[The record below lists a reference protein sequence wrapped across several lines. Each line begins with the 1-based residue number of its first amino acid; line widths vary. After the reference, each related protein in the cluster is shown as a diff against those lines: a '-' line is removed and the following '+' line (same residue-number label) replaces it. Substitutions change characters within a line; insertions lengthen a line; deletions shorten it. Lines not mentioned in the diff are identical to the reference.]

1 MTTKKTR
8 FKLKKFQAH
17 KTKIAKAIK
26 KVGGAEWDLAKGYQ
40 GLWTD
45 CSSPEEFR
53 GFLSDPADGL
63 GLDSNKIK
71 TARRM
76 ISALKSAPEKA
87 IWERLGWSSGVS
99 MLERVPKAAERKA
112 LHDEVLKRI
121 GKSGRGRLSKAQFK
135 QLLRDLAPS
144 LEVKDSVQRE
154 NEWAARI
161 KQLERENS
169 VLRREFKGL
178 LRRLPVDLEA
188 AVSDEAFEILGT
200 RRRKRRA

>member
-1 MTTKKTR
+1 MATPR

-40 GLWTD
+40 GLWGD
-45 CSSPEEFR
+45 CTSPDEFR
-53 GFLSDPADGL
+53 EFLADPADGL

-87 IWERLGWSSGVS
+87 IWERLGWSGGVS
-99 MLERVPKAAERKA
+99 QLERIPKARERKA
-112 LHDEVLKRI
+112 VHDEVLKRI
-121 GKSGRGRLSKAQFK
+121 GKGGRGKLSKATFK

-161 KQLERENS
+161 KKLEHENL
-169 VLRREFKGL
+169 VLKREFKGL
-178 LRRLPVDLEA
+178 LRRLPPETED
-188 AVSDEAFEILGT
+188 AVSDEAFEILGAR

>member
-1 MTTKKTR
+1 MATPR
-8 FKLKKFQAH
+8 FKLEKFQTH

-45 CSSPEEFR
+45 CTSPDEFR
-53 GFLSDPADGL
+53 EFLADPADGL

-76 ISALKSAPEKA
+76 ISALKSVPEKA
-87 IWERLGWSSGVS
+87 IWERLGWSGGVS
-99 MLERVPKAAERKA
+99 LLERVPKVRERKA
-112 LHDEVLKRI
+112 VHDEVLKRI
-121 GKSGRGRLSKAQFK
+121 GKSGRGRLSKATYK

-154 NEWAARI
+154 NEWAARLRE
-161 KQLERENS
+161 LEHENT
-169 VLRREFKGL
+169 VLKREFKGL
-178 LRRLPVDLEA
+178 LRRLPVDLEE